1 MNFLD
6 ALIGFLIFSI
16 LILVFLPAV
25 MSLEKLNPTVNLTL
39 VNATQS
45 QLYGINED
53 VQQLAIRRDCQI
65 ESRSSALDNSSVI
78 IVVEAECKGQPLN
91 IGRFIYIGY

>member
-6 ALIGFLIFSI
+6 ALIGFLIFSL
-16 LILVFLPAV
+16 LILAFLPAV
-25 MSLEKLNPTVNLTL
+25 MSLEKINPIVNLTL
-39 VNATQS
+39 ANATQS

-53 VQQLAIRRDCQI
+53 VQQLTIRRDCQT
-65 ESRSSALDNSSVI
+65 ESWSSALDNRSVI